1 MIQQQ
6 VMFYL
11 SAGLLVAGV
20 VPLYIGASL
29 LSSPVACPYSGCPS
43 TAIYWDEVY
52 TGIATITAG
61 TSMMTVSTVSM
72 QHYDPSSDTEER
84 GNRPSAFYKGTLV
97 GISILGA
104 SMALLGFIV
113 DARLVN
119 TLSECSAYLP
129 CWPPLPGQDPF
140 TLFLLGAYLFL
151 FSLFIWRLRT
161 RT

>member
-6 VMFYL
+6 LLFYL
-11 SAGLLVAGV
+11 GAGLLVAGV

-29 LSSPVACPYSGCPS
+29 LSFPVACVYSGCPL

-52 TGIATITAG
+52 TGIAMITAG
-61 TSMMTVSTVSM
+61 TSAMTVSTVSM
-72 QHYDPSSDTEER
+72 ERRDLSSDTEER
-84 GNRPSAFYKGTLV
+84 GHRASAFYKGTLV
-97 GISILGA
+97 GISILGV
-104 SMALLGFIV
+104 SMVVLGFIV
-113 DARLVN
+113 DARLVS
-119 TLSECSAYLP
+119 TPSECSTYLP
-129 CWPPLPGQDPF
+129 CWPPLPGPDPF

>member
-6 VMFYL
+6 LLFYL
-11 SAGLLVAGV
+11 GAGLLVAGV
-20 VPLYIGASL
+20 VLLYVGASL
-29 LSSPVACPYSGCPS
+29 LSFPVACVYAGCPS

-52 TGIATITAG
+52 AGIAMITAG

-72 QHYDPSSDTEER
+72 QRRDLSSDTER
-84 GNRPSAFYKGTLV
+84 GHRSSAFYKGTLV
-97 GISILGA
+97 GISILGV

-113 DARLVN
+113 DARLVS
-119 TLSECSAYLP
+119 TPSECSTYLP
-129 CWPPLPGQDPF
+129 CWPPLPGPDPF

>member
-6 VMFYL
+6 LLFYL
-11 SAGLLVAGV
+11 GAGLLVAGV

-29 LSSPVACPYSGCPS
+29 LSSPVACVYSGCPS

-52 TGIATITAG
+52 AGIAMITPGASAMTI
-61 TSMMTVSTVSM
+61 STVSM
-72 QHYDPSSDTEER
+72 QHRDLSSDTEER
-84 GNRPSAFYKGTLV
+84 GHRASAFYKGTLV

-104 SMALLGFIV
+104 SMVLLGFIV
-113 DARLVN
+113 DARLVS
-119 TLSECSAYLP
+119 TPSECSAYVP
-129 CWPPLPGQDPF
+129 CWPPLPGPDPF

-151 FSLFIWRLRT
+151 FSLFIWRLRI

>member
-6 VMFYL
+6 LLFYL
-11 SAGLLVAGV
+11 GAGLLVAGV

-29 LSSPVACPYSGCPS
+29 LSFPVFCVYSGCPS
-43 TAIYWDEVY
+43 TSIYWDEVY
-52 TGIATITAG
+52 TGIAMVIAG

-72 QHYDPSSDTEER
+72 QRDLSSDTEER
-84 GNRPSAFYKGTLV
+84 GNRTSAFYKGTLV
-97 GISILGA
+97 GISILGV

-113 DARLVN
+113 DARLVS
-119 TLSECSAYLP
+119 TTSECSTYLP
-129 CWPPLPGQDPF
+129 CWPPLPGLDLF
-140 TLFLLGAYLFL
+140 TLFLLGAYLIL

>member
-6 VMFYL
+6 LLFYL
-11 SAGLLVAGV
+11 GAGLLVAGM

-52 TGIATITAG
+52 TGIAMITAG

-72 QHYDPSSDTEER
+72 QHRDLSSDTEER
-84 GNRPSAFYKGTLV
+84 GHRTSAFYKGTLV
-97 GISILGA
+97 GISILGV
-104 SMALLGFIV
+104 SMALLGFV
-113 DARLVN
+113 VEARLVS
-119 TLSECSAYLP
+119 TPSECSTYLP
-129 CWPPLPGQDPF
+129 CSPPLPGPDPF

>member
-6 VMFYL
+6 LLFYL
-11 SAGLLVAGV
+11 GAGLLVAGM

-29 LSSPVACPYSGCPS
+29 LSSPVACIYSGCPS

-52 TGIATITAG
+52 TGITMITAG

-72 QHYDPSSDTEER
+72 QHHDPSSDTEER
-84 GNRPSAFYKGTLV
+84 ENRTSAFYKGTLV
-97 GISILGA
+97 GISTLGV

-113 DARLVN
+113 DARLVSGP
-119 TLSECSAYLP
+119 SECSTHLP
-129 CWPPLPGQDPF
+129 CWPPLPGPDPF

>member
-52 TGIATITAG
+52 TGITMITAG

-72 QHYDPSSDTEER
+72 QHRDLSSDTEEWGHR
-84 GNRPSAFYKGTLV
+84 ISAFYKGTLV
-97 GISILGA
+97 GIASLGV
-104 SMALLGFIV
+104 SMILLGLIV
-113 DARLVN
+113 DARLVS
-119 TLSECSAYLP
+119 TPSECSTYLP
-129 CWPPLPGQDPF
+129 CWPPLPGPDPL